1 MFQDPRNIFQ
11 NDLSMFGAV
20 PNVPVQYA
28 KLNFILSSITF
39 TSSLIYRIRRNNR
52 TCLNKRT
59 PLPMRKVK
67 KKKKK
72 KKKSFFAK
80 FNPRV
85 SVRVKFNPNP
95 MVRFVFFL
103 KG

>member
-1 MFQDPRNIFQ
+1 MLTALQSQRQ
-11 NDLSMFGAV
+11 CGV
-20 PNVPVQYA
+20 CR
-28 KLNFILSSITF
+28 
-39 TSSLIYRIRRNNR
+39 YRIRRNNR

-67 KKKKK
+67 KKK
-72 KKKSFFAK
+72 FFAK

-95 MVRFVFFL
+95 NPMVRFFFFFKGLNFKICNFKFLNLFKFFFL
-103 KG
+103 RKFRKFV

>member
-1 MFQDPRNIFQ
+1 MCVHVYRE
-11 NDLSMFGAV
+11 
-20 PNVPVQYA
+20 
-28 KLNFILSSITF
+28 
-39 TSSLIYRIRRNNR
+39 YRIRRNNR

-72 KKKSFFAK
+72 KVFFAK

-95 MVRFVFFL
+95 NPMVRFLFF
-103 KG
+103 